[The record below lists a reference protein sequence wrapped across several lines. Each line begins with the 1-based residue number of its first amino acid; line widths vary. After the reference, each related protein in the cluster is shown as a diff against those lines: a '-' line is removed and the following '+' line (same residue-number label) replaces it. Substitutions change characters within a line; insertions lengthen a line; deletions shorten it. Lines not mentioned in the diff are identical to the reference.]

1 MTRQRHFRGRLH
13 GFSLLELAVVLVIL
27 GIIGVMLVRWYGTVQ
42 QDRAE
47 RHVRTLVE
55 RADDALLAYAA
66 IRHRLPCPAANNDG
80 LESCTGP
87 AVGHLPWQTLGL
99 PDAQAANL
107 RYGVLRRANS
117 EQQLDADLS
126 VPNDRNQPLRVISG
140 TAVATPVALGEVNG
154 LDLCQALRSAMRLP
168 LDTAYLHT
176 LSADASKPERNVAY
190 AIAADMPANVP
201 PDVANSVAFASPR
214 QPNDADHQQ
223 QVRAVGADQ
232 LWTRLRCGE
241 ALASVNYSHF
251 NVAAAAGLDV
261 QSMTDLQEQ
270 LRILEMLAQSNV
282 RSAEAGV
289 VQAVGN
295 TAAAAA
301 GISGAVADMNKAA
314 ANPELKSPE
323 FFTSST
329 MLGLAIAATA
339 EAAIVT
345 VKAGVFLDDAKKS
358 KTKATALYDEIK
370 GSNGLTSTSKELA
383 KSLYEEAV
391 AADVRGMQP

>member
-1 MTRQRHFRGRLH
+1 MTRQMHSRSGQH

-47 RHVRTLVE
+47 RHVHTLVE

-66 IRHRLPCPAANNDG
+66 IRHRLPCPAADSNG
-80 LESCTGP
+80 LESCGSATGR
-87 AVGHLPWQTLGL
+87 LPWQTLGL
-99 PDAQAANL
+99 PDARAATL
-107 RYGVLRRANS
+107 RYGVLQRANS
-117 EQQLDADLS
+117 TQQLDADLS
-126 VPNDRNQPLRVISG
+126 AANDRNQPLRVISG
-140 TAVATPVALGEVNG
+140 TAVATPVALGQVNG
-154 LDLCQALRSAMRLP
+154 LDFCQALRNAMRLP
-168 LDTAYLHT
+168 LDTAYIHT

-190 AIAADMPANVP
+190 VIAADMPANVP
-201 PDVANSVAFASPR
+201 PAVTNSVAFASPR

-232 LWTRLRCGE
+232 LWTRLHCGE
-241 ALASVNYSHF
+241 AFASVNYSHF

-301 GISGAVADMNKAA
+301 GIAGAVADMNKAA
-314 ANPELKSPE
+314 ANPEAKAAE

-339 EAAIVT
+339 EAVIVT
-345 VKAGVFLDDAKKS
+345 GKAGMFLDEAKKS
-358 KTKATALYDEIK
+358 KAKATALYDEIK
-370 GSNGLTSTSKELA
+370 SSSGLTSTSKELA